1 MCVLWLSGVRKVM
14 FGIDQTLLIR
24 ALNSTR
30 QVYFPTYV
38 GLRLIGNQLPPG
50 ENDYLQHLL
59 IRRLNSDDAWRFKR
73 FNLYKGTV
81 QTKGSVEHIYRE
93 CLAPS
98 PLTAIAES
106 LILAMLDANP
116 AFAIP
121 PRVFSYRWPPSNR
134 SGSSY
139 EFFAEGYKQRN
150 YEIAAALNAT
160 DHIAVVTDIKSFYPS
175 AKKERVEAAL
185 KLSLSKSSGSAKS
198 SSDAILG
205 FYSQLLT
212 ASGDGIPV
220 GTASS
225 HVLGHLVLSD
235 VDRELY
241 GKYGTKY
248 FRYVDDIV
256 VVCHK
261 SDQGAVKRDIQ
272 ECLERQG
279 FSLNA
284 DKTAVING
292 ADWQHN
298 ILRSDVPDE
307 DSFRN
312 YTSDLTVY
320 LAFHPDR
327 ADSLKKMLADSG
339 LSVPVGRLLAL
350 SSYSRFRYFLARRK
364 ARSGLPHAFGLWFST
379 NEQFLQRGLRLKKM
393 YEDSLLKLMDESVEK
408 APNTRRWQVQRVR
421 RVVNSLFYLRS
432 FSEWDSYGG
441 IFEAV
446 PELIEQQALAE
457 ALNSGTVNSILP
469 FYGRGPAA
477 FSELWA
483 EHGSGDASFLPCGRE
498 LNPAEID
505 GLITLRL
512 NGMIPPDQMEPLI
525 NSNDARLMRVA
536 CQSERRARTNPD
548 LSFEDEFE
556 SLCLGAS
563 DQEISELARTR
574 YALSEGTVLEALS
587 LLSSEYRS

>member
-1 MCVLWLSGVRKVM
+1 MML
-14 FGIDQTLLIR
+14 GIDQTLLIR

-50 ENDYLQHLL
+50 ENDYLHHLL
-59 IRRLNSDDAWRFKR
+59 KRRLNSDDVWRFKR
-73 FNLYKGTV
+73 FDLYKGSA
-81 QTKGSVEHIYRE
+81 QTKGSVEHVYRE

-106 LILAMLDANP
+106 LILAMLAANP
-116 AFAIP
+116 AFAIS

-160 DHIAVVTDIKSFYPS
+160 DHVAVVTDIKSFYPS
-175 AKKERVEAAL
+175 AKKERVETAL
-185 KLSLSKSSGSAKS
+185 KLVLSKSPGSLRSSG
-198 SSDAILG
+198 DAILG
-205 FYSQLLT
+205 FYSQLFM

-256 VVCHK
+256 VVCHE
-261 SDQGAVKRDIQ
+261 SDQRAVKRDIQ
-272 ECLERQG
+272 ESLERQG

-298 ILRSDVPDE
+298 LLRSDVPDE
-307 DSFRN
+307 DSFRS
-312 YTSDLTVY
+312 YASDLTVY

-350 SSYSRFRYFLARRK
+350 SSYSRFRYFLARRN
-364 ARSGLPHAFGLWFST
+364 ARSGFPHAFGLWFST
-379 NEQFLQRGLRLKKM
+379 NEQFLQRGLRLKKT
-393 YEDSLLKLMDESVEK
+393 YEDSLMKLMDESVEK
-408 APNTRRWQVQRVR
+408 IPNTRRWQVQRIR
-421 RVVNSLFYLRS
+421 RVVNSLFYLRG
-432 FSEWDSYGG
+432 FGEWDEHGG
-441 IFEAV
+441 VFDAA

-457 ALNSGTVNSILP
+457 ALRSGIVNSILP

-483 EHGSGDASFLPCGRE
+483 EHGSGDPTFLASEEG
-498 LNPAEID
+498 LNQAQVD

-512 NGMIPPDQMEPLI
+512 NGMIQADNLNANSRI
-525 NSNDARLMRVA
+525 NNSRLMSVV
-536 CQSERRARTNPD
+536 CQSNRDSRTNPD

-556 SLCLGAS
+556 SLCLGAT
-563 DQEISELARTR
+563 DQDISKLARSR
-574 YALSEGTVLEALS
+574 YALSEGTALEALS